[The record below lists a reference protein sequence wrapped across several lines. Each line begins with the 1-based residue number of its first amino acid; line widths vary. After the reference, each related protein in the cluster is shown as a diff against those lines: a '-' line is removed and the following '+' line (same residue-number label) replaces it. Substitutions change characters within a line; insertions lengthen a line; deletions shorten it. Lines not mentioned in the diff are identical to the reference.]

1 MSKDW
6 QTLSEYYSSQAWA
19 KKRSERLVLDGF
31 KCAKCGFT
39 RALEVHH
46 INYER
51 FMHEDVSRD
60 LITLCKKC
68 HREIEKQKSLQDKT
82 LTPLTNGAYHFIVK
96 SHSIGHA
103 NSYKF
108 PPNTPVVDC
117 HLEIPYFENNTLKT
131 TLVTNR
137 LFVSQRTL
145 FAIRQFTDCIG
156 LTPEAGRVR
165 VDLDNIDGRPGVC
178 AMATTVSENGYSFNS
193 ITAFYAPSIRPLVIL
208 NDDAW
213 IEFTALKED

>member
-1 MSKDW
+1 MSVNAE
-6 QTLSEYYSSQAWA
+6 EY
-19 KKRSERLVLDGF
+19 
-31 KCAKCGFT
+31 
-39 RALEVHH
+39 
-46 INYER
+46 I
-51 FMHEDVSRD
+51 
-60 LITLCKKC
+60 
-68 HREIEKQKSLQDKT
+68 
-82 LTPLTNGAYHFIVK
+82 
-96 SHSIGHA
+96 
-103 NSYKF
+103 
-108 PPNTPVVDC
+108 
-117 HLEIPYFENNTLKT
+117 NTLKT

-156 LTPEAGRVR
+156 LTPEAGRVH

-193 ITAFYAPSIRPLVIL
+193 ITAFYVPSIRPLVIL